1 MHSLIV
7 GITESGKTTI
17 CKKLA
22 AKHLEQGFAVL
33 VLTSIFDAWPEG
45 CLVFDD
51 QDEFLRVF
59 WNSKKCMVF
68 IDEGGSTVG
77 RYNEAMD
84 ATATRGR
91 HWGHSCYFSSQRA
104 TQISA
109 TVRGQCSQLFCFAQ
123 GKKDA
128 EVLAEE
134 FNQPG
139 LEEAPNLRRGEFF
152 LVRRFGEDGGKFIQ
166 KLDAF
171 KF

>member
-7 GITESGKTTI
+7 GITESGKTTL

-22 AKHLEQGFAVL
+22 EKHIEQGYAVL
-33 VLTSIFDAWPEG
+33 VLTSVFDEWSKG
-45 CLVFDD
+45 CIVYDD

-59 WNSKKCMVF
+59 WNSKKCFVF
-68 IDEGGSTVG
+68 IDEGGTTVG

-91 HWGHSCYFSSQRA
+91 HWGHSCYFSAQRA

-123 GKKDA
+123 GTKDA

-134 FNQPG
+134 FNNVE
-139 LEEAPNLRRGEFF
+139 LEKASDLRQGEFY
-152 LVRRFGEDGGKFIQ
+152 LVRRFGHDGEKFCA

-171 KF
+171 KY